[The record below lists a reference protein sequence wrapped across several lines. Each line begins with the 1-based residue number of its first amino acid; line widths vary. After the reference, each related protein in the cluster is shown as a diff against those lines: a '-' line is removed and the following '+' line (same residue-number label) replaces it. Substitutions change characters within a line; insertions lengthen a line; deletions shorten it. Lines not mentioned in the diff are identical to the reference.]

1 MKKLLSVVLSFGLV
15 LGISV
20 GTVNGDEVE
29 AASKSKTYKNC
40 TEFNKKYSKGVAKS
54 AKTKNK
60 VVSKKT
66 KKVTYKPLSKGTKI
80 SSSIYKEAMKNNED
94 LDRDN
99 DGIACEK

>member
-20 GTVNGDEVE
+20 GTGNDDEVE
-29 AASKSKTYKNC
+29 AASKTYKNC

-66 KKVTYKPLSKGTKI
+66 KKATYKPLSKGTKI
-80 SSSIYKEAMKNNED
+80 SSTIYKEAMKNNDD

>member
-20 GTVNGDEVE
+20 GTGNGDEVE
-29 AASKSKTYKNC
+29 AASKTYKNC

-54 AKTKNK
+54 SKTKNK

-80 SSSIYKEAMKNNED
+80 SSTIYKEAMKNNDD

>member
-20 GTVNGDEVE
+20 GTGNGDEVE
-29 AASKSKTYKNC
+29 AASRTYKNC

-80 SSSIYKEAMKNNED
+80 SSTIYKEAMKNNDD

>member
-1 MKKLLSVVLSFGLV
+1 MKKSLSVVLSFGLV

-20 GTVNGDEVE
+20 GTGNGDEVE
-29 AASKSKTYKNC
+29 AASKTYKNC

-80 SSSIYKEAMKNNED
+80 SSTIYKEAMKNNDD